1 VKFSIDAIDD
11 TDIVE
16 DVLRPRVES
25 IGGQI
30 KKVVLSGTHL
40 TPCVQV
46 LMFN

>member
-1 VKFSIDAIDD
+1 MKFSIDAIDD

-30 KKVVLSGTHL
+30 KKVILSGTHL
-40 TPCVQV
+40 TPCAQV
-46 LMFN
+46 LMLD